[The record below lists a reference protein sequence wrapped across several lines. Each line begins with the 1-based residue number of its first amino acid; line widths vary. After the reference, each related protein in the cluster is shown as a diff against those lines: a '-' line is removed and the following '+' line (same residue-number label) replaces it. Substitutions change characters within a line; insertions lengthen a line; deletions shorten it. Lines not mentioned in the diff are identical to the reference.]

1 MFFFLPQRN
10 PFIKIYGLPWSF
22 PGWLNPYG
30 QRNPY
35 MYANITSQYVIKW
48 IKAASR
54 IYDVD
59 VDYIGVRN
67 NA

>member
-1 MFFFLPQRN
+1 
-10 PFIKIYGLPWSF
+10 
-22 PGWLNPYG
+22 
-30 QRNPY
+30 